1 MLRVPRVALLLE
13 TSTEYGRGLLRGV
26 VKYARLHGPWSVY
39 ISPGHLEPVL
49 PKANSWAGNGIIA
62 RIHSPKMAELIRATG
77 LPVVASSLEEM
88 AWDHHEQDFGE
99 IRTDSPAIARIA
111 AQHLMEQGLPHFAY
125 CGFSACNWSGLREQA
140 FVQCLAA
147 AGFDCHPLHIQY
159 ANWLQRPDWIQTS
172 EHERPLIE
180 GWLKSL
186 PKPVGVMACNDAC
199 GREVL
204 QACATAGLHVPDD
217 VAVVGVDNDELLCEL
232 SEPPLSS
239 VALDL
244 EAAGYEAA
252 MSLEAMMSGQPKPHD
267 TVLVKPVAVVARRSS
282 EVIAQDDPL
291 VVAALRFIKDH
302 AGQPIGVPDVV
313 EELRVCR
320 RTMERRFTRATGRSI
335 LSEITRCRLDRAKR
349 LLIET
354 DLPVHRVA
362 TSSGFANTRAFN
374 RTFWRAERRTATA
387 FRCQEKAE
395 QATSGRPAKDAS
407 IFFAVRA
414 GLSQTGPRF
423 RRRVS

>member
-1 MLRVPRVALLLE
+1 MVRVPRVALLLE

-39 ISPGHLEPVL
+39 ISPGHLEPVW

-62 RIHSPKMAELIRATG
+62 RIHSPQMAELIQAAG

-88 AWDHHEQDFGE
+88 AWDPDQDFAE
-99 IRTDSPAIARIA
+99 IRTDSPSIAQMA
-111 AQHLMEQGLPHFAY
+111 AHHLLEQGLEHFAF
-125 CGFSACNWSGLREQA
+125 CGFDACHWSSHREQA

-147 AGFDCHPLHIQY
+147 AGFGCHQLHIQY

-172 EHERPLIE
+172 EHQRPLIE

-239 VALDL
+239 VALNL
-244 EAAGYEAA
+244 ELAGYEAT
-252 MSLEAMMSGQPKPHD
+252 MLLETMMSGLPKSHG
-267 TVLVKPVAVVARRSS
+267 TVLVRPVRVVARRSS

-291 VVAALRFIKDH
+291 VVATLRFTRDH
-302 AGQPIGVPDVV
+302 AGQLISVSDVV
-313 EELRVCR
+313 GELGVCG
-320 RTMERRFTRATGRSI
+320 RTLERRFTHAAGRSI
-335 LSEITRCRLDRAKR
+335 LSEITRCRLDRARR
-349 LLIET
+349 LLMET
-354 DLPVHRVA
+354 DLPVHRAA
-362 TSSGFANTRAFN
+362 TSSGFANARTFNRAF
-374 RTFWRAERRTATA
+374 RTAEGCTATVFRDQEDSEKLSPRDRRTP
-387 FRCQEKAE
+387 R
-395 QATSGRPAKDAS
+395 
-407 IFFAVRA
+407 RA
-414 GLSQTGPRF
+414 L
-423 RRRVS
+423 

>member
-1 MLRVPRVALLLE
+1 MRVPRVALLLE

-26 VKYARLHGPWSVY
+26 VKYARLHGPWSVD

-62 RIHSPKMAELIRATG
+62 RIHSPQMAELIRATG

-88 AWDHHEQDFGE
+88 AWDHNDQDFGE
-99 IRTDSPAIARIA
+99 IRTDSPAIARMA

-125 CGFSACNWSGLREQA
+125 CGFSACHWSGHREQA

-147 AGFDCHPLHIQY
+147 AGFGCHQLHIQY

-239 VALDL
+239 VALNL
-244 EAAGYEAA
+244 EPAGYEAA
-252 MSLEAMMSGQPKPHD
+252 MLLEAMMSGQPKSHG
-267 TVLVKPVAVVARRSS
+267 TVLVRPIRVVARRSS
-282 EVIAQDDPL
+282 EVISQDDPL
-291 VVAALRFIKDH
+291 VVAALRFIRDH
-302 AGQPIGVPDVV
+302 AGQAIGVSDVV
-313 EELRVCR
+313 NELQVSR
-320 RTMERRFTRATGRSI
+320 RTLERRFARALGRSI

-349 LLIET
+349 LLLET
-354 DLPVHRVA
+354 DLTVQRVA
-362 TSSGFANTRAFN
+362 SGSGFGSVKTFNRAF
-374 RTFWRAERRTATA
+374 R
-387 FRCQEKAE
+387 
-395 QATSGRPAKDAS
+395 QA
-407 IFFAVRA
+407 
-414 GLSQTGPRF
+414 LSQTATVF
-423 RRRVS
+423 RNHAAARQSSHPLGS